1 MSGPSLKQE
10 TVQTTHKITQSTHL
24 YIDISVFVC
33 LIFLQVIDPNDG
45 SLIRILG
52 ITDQQGQKYKR
63 TDFNQ
68 PTGIAVSKD
77 RVVVCDFGNKRIKVS
92 HFWDFLL
99 TT

>member
-1 MSGPSLKQE
+1 
-10 TVQTTHKITQSTHL
+10 
-24 YIDISVFVC
+24 
-33 LIFLQVIDPNDG
+33 LQVIDPNDG

-52 ITDQQGQKYKR
+52 ITDQQQGQKCKR